1 MLIEE
6 LSPHSAD
13 VLYLE
18 GEDADLVRESTTF
31 RNGYWLGRLPPD
43 SLSCRFSR
51 TTRMKRAELYVRIA
65 HILVFRISYGRHY
78 TQSTINKTRQ
88 TEQQSCTWV
97 SKIISRD
104 DRNQLITERRALF

>member
-1 MLIEE
+1 
-6 LSPHSAD
+6 
-13 VLYLE
+13 
-18 GEDADLVRESTTF
+18 
-31 RNGYWLGRLPPD
+31 
-43 SLSCRFSR
+43 
-51 TTRMKRAELYVRIA
+51 MKRAELYVRIA